1 MEFFEVCYITFF
13 TKFRGN
19 VFKVKDYWYSQNQQE
34 LAENTQLQFVQKQS
48 STPLNRFATSLDIR
62 SLVAQYGTPLY
73 LIDEDTLHAKAHELH
88 RAYSRFKGPVKVAY
102 SIKANFSP
110 AVVHAFMKDGLT
122 FDLTSLGELHFIKQ
136 CKADPE
142 NVIYTSVT
150 EEAEEYAEVL
160 KSGVRRIVVSSHK
173 GMMNLALA
181 AGQVGV
187 RPLTMIRVNPEVA
200 TDAKVRASYKNGKF
214 GVPFNGGTIDSAT
227 KMVKYLMGSDLLKF
241 EGFHFHLGSQITD
254 FSCYTHALDKMDAFM
269 TKMKKEYPNFQ
280 VSTFDIGGG
289 TPVFYN
295 DPVPTP
301 AEMAQNH
308 LERLNRLAETQGIFT
323 LMIES
328 GRFLVAESSIL
339 VSRIV
344 NTKEYNEHKIVIV
357 DAGYHILLDAAL
369 LKQEYPQEIIPVV
382 DSEDHTTGLATPKNT
397 HLAGRLCDTYDVFP
411 LSKASDMSG
420 AEVGNLVTFYNVGAY
435 SVVFNMPFHCQTK
448 PPIVMKDSD
457 GKYRLVRKGTTYEHL
472 FVEEGGDIA

>member
-1 MEFFEVCYITFF
+1 MAD
-13 TKFRGN
+13 N
-19 VFKVKDYWYSQNQQE
+19 SQI
-34 LAENTQLQFVQKQS
+34 QLVSKP
-48 STPLNRFATSLDIR
+48 TAALLNRFATPLDIKN
-62 SLVAQYGTPLY
+62 LAAEYGTPLY
-73 LIDEDTLHAKAHELH
+73 LVDEDTLHAKARELH
-88 RAYSRFKGPVKVAY
+88 RAYSKFKGPVKVAY

-110 AVVHAFMKDGLT
+110 AIVRAFMKDGLT
-122 FDLTSLGELHFIKQ
+122 FDLTSLGELHFIRQ
-136 CKADPE
+136 CNADPE

-150 EEAEEYAEVL
+150 EEPEEYVEVL
-160 KSGVRRIVVSSHK
+160 RSGVRRVVVSSHK
-173 GMMNLALA
+173 GMMNLAYA
-181 AGQVGV
+181 AGKAGV
-187 RPLTMIRVNPEVA
+187 RPLAMVRINPEVA
-200 TDAKVRASYKNGKF
+200 TDAKVRASYRNGKF
-214 GVPFNGGTIDSAT
+214 GVPFNGGTIDSAA
-227 KMVKYLMGSDLLKF
+227 KMVKHMLSSDLLKF

-269 TKMKKEYPNFQ
+269 TKMKKENPAFQ
-280 VSTFDIGGG
+280 VNTFDIGGG

-308 LERLNRLAETQGIFT
+308 IGRLDQLADNHGVFT

-369 LKQEYPQEIIPVV
+369 LKQEYPQEVIPVV
-382 DSEDHTTGLATPKNT
+382 DSKDQTTSLTAPKNT

-420 AEVGNLVTFYNVGAY
+420 SEVGNYVSFYNVGAY

-472 FVEEGGDIA
+472 FAEEGGRLA

>member
-1 MEFFEVCYITFF
+1 LVE
-13 TKFRGN
+13 N
-19 VFKVKDYWYSQNQQE
+19 SQV
-34 LAENTQLQFVQKQS
+34 QLVEKP
-48 STPLNRFATSLDIR
+48 TAVTLNRFVKPIDINK
-62 SLVAQYGTPLY
+62 LVAQYGTPLY
-73 LIDEDTLHAKAHELH
+73 LVDEDTLHVKAKELH
-88 RAYSRFKGPVKVAY
+88 KAYSKFKGQIKVAY
-102 SIKANFSP
+102 SIKANFTP
-110 AVVHAFMKDGLT
+110 AVVKAFMKDGLS
-122 FDLTSLGELHFIKQ
+122 FDLTSLGELYFIKQ

-150 EEAEEYAEVL
+150 EELEEYIEVL
-160 KSGVRRIVVSSHK
+160 KSGVRRVVVSSFN
-173 GMMNLALA
+173 GMTNLAKAANKVGGGAVPLA
-181 AGQVGV
+181 
-187 RPLTMIRVNPEVA
+187 MIRVNPEVGVKA
-200 TDAKVRASYKNGKF
+200 EVRASYRNSKF
-214 GVPFNGGTIDSAT
+214 GVPFNGGTIDSAA
-227 KMVKYLMGSDLLKF
+227 KMVKHLMGSDLLKF

-254 FSCYTHALDKMDAFM
+254 FSCYSHALDKMDAFI
-269 TKMKKEYPNFQ
+269 TKMKKENPAFHVN
-280 VSTFDIGGG
+280 TFDIGGG

-301 AEMAQNH
+301 AQMAENH
-308 LERLNRLAETQGIFT
+308 VSKLNQLAETHGTFS

-369 LKQEYPQEIIPVV
+369 LKQEYPQEVV
-382 DSEDHTTGLATPKNT
+382 HVAADNKDKTTALATVKNT

-411 LSKASDMSG
+411 LSRVSDLSES
-420 AEVGNLVTFYNVGAY
+420 EVGRYVSFYNVGAY

-457 GKYRLVRKGTTYEHL
+457 GKFRLVRKGTTYDHL
-472 FVEEGGDIA
+472 FCEEGGELA

>member
-1 MEFFEVCYITFF
+1 
-13 TKFRGN
+13 
-19 VFKVKDYWYSQNQQE
+19 
-34 LAENTQLQFVQKQS
+34 LAENSQVQLVS
-48 STPLNRFATSLDIR
+48 RPTAALLNRFATPLDVKSL
-62 SLVAQYGTPLY
+62 AAEYGTPLY
-73 LIDEDTLHAKAHELH
+73 LVDEDTLHAKARELH
-88 RAYSRFKGPVKVAY
+88 RAYSKFEGPVKVAY

-110 AVVHAFMKDGLT
+110 AVIRAFMKDGLT
-122 FDLTSLGELHFIKQ
+122 FDLTSLGELHFILK
-136 CKADPE
+136 CNADPE

-150 EEAEEYAEVL
+150 EEPEEYVEVL
-160 KSGVRRIVVSSHK
+160 RSGVRRVVVSSHQ

-181 AGQVGV
+181 AGKVGV
-187 RPLTMIRVNPEVA
+187 RPLAMIRINPEVA

-214 GVPFNGGTIDSAT
+214 GVPFNGGTIDSAA
-227 KMVKYLMGSDLLKF
+227 KMVKHMLSSDLLKF

-269 TKMKKEYPNFQ
+269 TKMKKENPAFQ
-280 VSTFDIGGG
+280 VNTFDIGGG

-301 AEMAQNH
+301 AQMAENH
-308 LERLNRLAETQGIFT
+308 VGRLNQLAETYGIFT

-369 LKQEYPQEIIPVV
+369 LKQEYPQEVIPVV
-382 DSEDHTTGLATPKNT
+382 DSKDRTTSLAAPKNT

-420 AEVGNLVTFYNVGAY
+420 SDVGNYISFYNVGAY

-472 FVEEGGDIA
+472 FSEEGGHLA

>member
-1 MEFFEVCYITFF
+1 MVENSQVQL
-13 TKFRGN
+13 
-19 VFKVKDYWYSQNQQE
+19 VKKPT
-34 LAENTQLQFVQKQS
+34 AT
-48 STPLNRFATSLDIR
+48 TLNRFVKPVDINK
-62 SLVAQYGTPLY
+62 LVAQYGTPLY
-73 LIDEDTLHAKAHELH
+73 LVDEDTLHAKAKELH
-88 RAYSRFKGPVKVAY
+88 RAYSKFKGQIKVAY
-102 SIKANFSP
+102 SIKANFTP
-110 AVVHAFMKDGLT
+110 AVVKVFMKDGLS
-122 FDLTSLGELHFIKQ
+122 FDLTSLGELYFIKQ

-150 EEAEEYAEVL
+150 EEQDEYIEVL
-160 KSGVRRIVVSSHK
+160 KSGVRRVVVSSFN
-173 GMMNLALA
+173 GMTNLAKA
-181 AGQVGV
+181 ASKVGGAA
-187 RPLTMIRVNPEVA
+187 PLTMIRINPEVGVKA
-200 TDAKVRASYKNGKF
+200 EVRASYRNSKF
-214 GVPFNGGTIDSAT
+214 GVPFNGGTADSAA
-227 KMVKYLMGSDLLKF
+227 KMIKHLMGSDLLKF

-254 FSCYTHALDKMDAFM
+254 FSCYTHALDKMDAFI
-269 TKMKKEYPNFQ
+269 TKMKKENPTFQ
-280 VSTFDIGGG
+280 VNTFDIGGG

-301 AEMAQNH
+301 AQMAENH
-308 LERLNRLAETQGIFT
+308 VSKLNQLAETHGTFT

-369 LKQEYPQEIIPVV
+369 LKQEYPQEVV
-382 DSEDHTTGLATPKNT
+382 QIVTGDRNKTTTFATVKNT

-411 LSKASDMSG
+411 LSKVSDLSES
-420 AEVGNLVTFYNVGAY
+420 EVGRYVSFYNVGAY

-457 GKYRLVRKGTTYEHL
+457 DKFRLVRKGTTYDHL
-472 FVEEGGDIA
+472 FCEEGGDLA

>member
-1 MEFFEVCYITFF
+1 M
-13 TKFRGN
+13 
-19 VFKVKDYWYSQNQQE
+19 
-34 LAENTQLQFVQKQS
+34 AENTQVQIIPKQ
-48 STPLNRFATSLDIR
+48 TAALNRFATPLDIKH
-62 SLVAQYGTPLY
+62 LVAQHGTPLY
-73 LIDEDTLHAKAHELH
+73 LVDEDTLHAKARELH
-88 RAYSRFKGPVKVAY
+88 RAYSNFKGPVKVAY

-110 AVVHAFMKDGLT
+110 AVVRAFMKDGLT

-136 CKADPE
+136 CKANPE

-150 EEAEEYAEVL
+150 EETDEYVEVL
-160 KSGVRRIVVSSHK
+160 RSGVRRVVVSSHK
-173 GMMNLALA
+173 GMMNLAEA
-181 AGQVGV
+181 ASNVGV
-187 RPLTMIRVNPEVA
+187 RPLAMIRVNPEVA

-227 KMVKYLMGSDLLKF
+227 KMVKYMMSSDLLKF

-269 TKMKKEYPNFQ
+269 TKMKKEHPNFQ
-280 VSTFDIGGG
+280 VNTFDIGGG

-308 LERLNRLAETQGIFT
+308 IGRLNQLAETHGIFT

-344 NTKEYNEHKIVIV
+344 NTKEYNEHKIVII

-369 LKQEYPQEIIPVV
+369 LKQEYPQEVIPVV
-382 DSEDHTTGLATPKNT
+382 DSQDRTTSLAAPAKNT

-411 LSKASDMSG
+411 LSKASDMTG
-420 AEVGNLVTFYNVGAY
+420 ADVGNYVSFYNVGAY

-457 GKYRLVRKGTTYEHL
+457 GKYRLVRKGTTYEQL
-472 FVEEGGDIA
+472 YVEEGGDIA